1 MRNEEKR
8 KALQPFFA
16 RLEIRDEVSA
26 EEKDALVAAAQTSK
40 TYPARSTIVREGDRP
55 KVSTLVVS
63 GMSARYKLTR
73 EGQRQIT
80 CLHMAGDFVDLH
92 SFPLKIMDH
101 TVGAVTDCVVLEF
114 PHQGI
119 LEITERFPHLTRML
133 WLMTLLDG
141 ALHRQW
147 IVAMGSQLAVSHMA
161 HFLCEIFVRSQVVG
175 LAEGTRFDLPLTQEE
190 LGEALGLSTV
200 HVNRCLQELRRRGLI
215 RTEGTKV
222 DLPDLERLAELGEFD
237 PTFLHLEKEPR

>member
-1 MRNEEKR
+1 MRDQEKR
-8 KALQPFFA
+8 QALQPFFD

-26 EEKDALVAAAQTSK
+26 DEKEALVVAAQTFK
-40 TYPARSTIVREGDRP
+40 TYAPRSTIVREGDRP

-63 GMSARYKLTR
+63 GMAARYKVTR

-80 CLHMAGDFVDLH
+80 CLHLAGDFVDLH
-92 SFPLKIMDH
+92 SFPLKVMDH
-101 TVGAVTDCVVLEF
+101 TVGAVTDCAVLEF
-114 PHQGI
+114 PHEALLQ
-119 LEITERFPHLTRML
+119 ITERFPHLTRML

-147 IVAMGSQLAVSHMA
+147 IVAMGGQLALSHMA
-161 HFLCEIFVRSQVVG
+161 HLFCEIFVRSRAVG
-175 LAEGTRFDLPLTQEE
+175 LTDGTRFDLPLTQEE

-200 HVNRCLQELRRRGLI
+200 HVNRCLQGLRRRGLI
-215 RTEGTKV
+215 RTEGTKIDV
-222 DLPDLERLAELGEFD
+222 LDPDGLATLGEFD